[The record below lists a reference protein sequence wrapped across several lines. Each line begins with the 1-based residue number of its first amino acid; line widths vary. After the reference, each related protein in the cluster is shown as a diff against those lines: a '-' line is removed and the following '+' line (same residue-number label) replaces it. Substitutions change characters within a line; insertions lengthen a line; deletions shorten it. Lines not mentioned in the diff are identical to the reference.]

1 MSVGTAPGRLDWRSG
16 GWVLA
21 LALVLVLAVVVW
33 LGGPLLRSS
42 SHAVG
47 DGRRVESY
55 GFDLDPLLVPRHLVV
70 AAGFPKDGIPALVDP
85 PAMRGDAVAAFN
97 ERVRGKYLV
106 SGDRVIG
113 VSLGGRERAYPLRLL
128 DWHEVINDELGGI
141 PIAVTYHP
149 LCDSAVVFDRRAGGE
164 VLELGVSGLLYDS
177 NQLLF
182 DRRPGGRGESL
193 WSQLLAR
200 AVAGPAAR
208 AGLALEV
215 LPASLA
221 RWEDWLA
228 AHPETS
234 VLEPRPDRIP
244 IYERDPYGN
253 YRMRGEPRFPVEP
266 LPPAGGPPA
275 MRPLVAIDRGGEP
288 WVRFVDD
295 PPGAGADGWNEP
307 FPGVRVRI
315 SGGGSVLVEAASGA
329 RVFYSAWFAWHAQHP
344 ETRIEP

>member
-1 MSVGTAPGRLDWRSG
+1 MDSAARRLDWRSG

-21 LALVLVLAVVVW
+21 LAFALVLAVVAW
-33 LGGPLLRSS
+33 LGAPLLRSS
-42 SHAVG
+42 SRAVG

-55 GFDLDPLLVPRHLVV
+55 GFDLDPLLVARHLVV

-85 PAMRGDAVAAFN
+85 PAMRGDAVAALN

-106 SGDRVIG
+106 SDDRVIG
-113 VSLGGRERAYPLRLL
+113 VSLGGAQRAYPLRVLN
-128 DWHEVINDELGGI
+128 WHEVVNDELGGI

-149 LCDSAVVFDRRAGGE
+149 LCDSAVVFDRRSGGE

-177 NQLLF
+177 NHLLF
-182 DRRPGGRGESL
+182 DRRPAGRAESL

-228 AHPETS
+228 RHPETS
-234 VLEPRPDRIP
+234 VLEPRPDRISR
-244 IYERDPYGN
+244 YERDPYGN
-253 YRMRGEPRFPVEP
+253 YRVRGELRFPVEP
-266 LPPAGGPPA
+266 LPPAGGPPP
-275 MRPLVAIDRGGEP
+275 MRPLVVIDRGGEP
-288 WVRFVDD
+288 WMRFLDG
-295 PPGAGADGWNEP
+295 PAGGPGDWDEP
-307 FPGVRVRI
+307 FPGVRVRLA
-315 SGGGSVLVEAASGA
+315 GAGAALVEAEPGT
-329 RVFYSAWFAWHAQHP
+329 RVFYSAWFAWHAHYP
-344 ETRIEP
+344 AAPAGG